1 MMPIIESLAPVF
13 LLIVLGY
20 ALRRKRFLSEGFWEG
35 ADRLTY
41 FVLFPALIIHT
52 LADADFANLAISGM
66 ALALAFPVLLMAISL
81 SLARPHFQS
90 RGYDGPPYTSLFQ
103 GAIRPNTFVGLA
115 SAAALYGEAGLTL
128 AAVAVV
134 VLTPLVNLL
143 SASTLARH
151 ASNEYSGAK
160 AQLLLIVTNPLIL
173 ASLAGITLNL
183 GGIGLPGVAAPLF
196 DTLGRAAL
204 TLGLLSV
211 GAGLYPMA
219 ARSDEGAPLLA
230 LIASCAAK
238 LVLLPALTAAF
249 LHLFDV
255 QGITAAVAILF
266 AALPTSATAYVMSRQ
281 LGGDHALMARIITVE
296 TLAAACTLPACLILL
311 T

>member
-1 MMPIIESLAPVF
+1 LILAIESLAPVF

-52 LADADFANLAISGM
+52 LAVVDLANLSISGM
-66 ALALAFPVLLMAISL
+66 ALALTIPVLLIAITL
-81 SLARPHFQS
+81 SLARPYFQS
-90 RGYDGPPYTSLFQ
+90 RGHDGPAYTSLFQ

-115 SAAALYGEAGLTL
+115 AAAALFGEAGLTL

-134 VLTPLVNLL
+134 VLTPMVNLL

-151 ASNEYSGAK
+151 ASNEHEGAK
-160 AQLLLIVTNPLIL
+160 AQILLIATNPLIL
-173 ASLAGITLNL
+173 ASLAGIGLNFC
-183 GGIGLPGVAAPLF
+183 GIGLPGVAAPLF
-196 DTLGRAAL
+196 ESLGRAAL
-204 TLGLLSV
+204 TLGLFSV
-211 GAGLYPMA
+211 GAGLYPIA
-219 ARSDEGAPLLA
+219 SRSDEGSPLPALA
-230 LIASCAAK
+230 VSGIAK
-238 LVLLPALTAAF
+238 LVLLPVLTAAF
-249 LHLFDV
+249 LHLFEV
-255 QGITAAVAILF
+255 QGMTAAVAILF

-281 LGGDHALMARIITVE
+281 LGGDHSLMARIITVE
-296 TLAAACTLPACLILL
+296 TMAATCTLPTALVLL

>member
-1 MMPIIESLAPVF
+1 MTPVIESLAPVF

-20 ALRRKRFLSEGFWEG
+20 ALRRKCFLSEGFWEG

-41 FVLFPALIIHT
+41 FVLFRALIIHT
-52 LADADFANLAISGM
+52 LARADLANLAISGM
-66 ALALAFPVLLMAISL
+66 ALALAASVLLVALAL
-81 SLARPHFQS
+81 SLARPYLQS
-90 RGYDGPPYTSLFQ
+90 RGYDGPAYTSLFQ

-115 SAAALYGEAGLTL
+115 AAAALYGEAGLTL

-134 VLTPLVNLL
+134 VLTPMANLL

-151 ASNEYSGAK
+151 ADNDYSGAR
-160 AQLLLIVTNPLIL
+160 AQILLIVTNPLIL
-173 ASLAGITLNL
+173 ASLAGIGLNF

-211 GAGLYPMA
+211 GAGLFPMA
-219 ARSDEGAPLLA
+219 GRSDEGSPLQA
-230 LIASCAAK
+230 LVVSCSAK
-238 LVLLPALTAAF
+238 LVLLPALTAVF
-249 LHLFDV
+249 LHLLEV
-255 QGITAAVAILF
+255 QGTTAAVAILF
-266 AALPTSATAYVMSRQ
+266 AALPTSATAYVMARQ
-281 LGGDHALMARIITVE
+281 LGGDHSLMARIITVE
-296 TLAAACTLPACLILL
+296 TLAATCTLPAALIFL

>member
-1 MMPIIESLAPVF
+1 MTPVIESLAPVF

-52 LADADFANLAISGM
+52 LARADLANLAISGM
-66 ALALAFPVLLMAISL
+66 ALALAVPVLLIAFAL
-81 SLARPHFQS
+81 SLARPYFQS
-90 RGYDGPPYTSLFQ
+90 RGHDGPAYTSLFQ

-115 SAAALYGEAGLTL
+115 AAAALYGEAGLTL

-151 ASNEYSGAK
+151 AVNEYAGAR
-160 AQLLLIVTNPLIL
+160 AQILLIVTNPLIL
-173 ASLAGITLNL
+173 ASLAGIGLNL
-183 GGIGLPGVAAPLF
+183 GGVGLPGIAAPLF

-211 GAGLYPMA
+211 GAGLFPMA
-219 ARSDEGAPLLA
+219 GRSDEGSPLSA
-230 LIASCAAK
+230 LGISCTAK
-238 LVLLPALTAAF
+238 LVLLPVLTAAF
-249 LHLFDV
+249 LHLFGV
-255 QGITAAVAILF
+255 QGMTAAVAILF
-266 AALPTSATAYVMSRQ
+266 AALPTSATAYVMARQ
-281 LGGDHALMARIITVE
+281 LGGDHSLMARIITVE
-296 TLAAACTLPACLILL
+296 TLAATCTLPAALILL